1 MVDKREVINVL
12 KQYLKRRKLLQEQFE
27 RLMRELE
34 EKDFFPGE
42 QRKDF
47 VDMALS
53 IDRRLFILHPVLIFT
68 VACIVVYLM
77 HGFSVKLK

>member
-1 MVDKREVINVL
+1 MV

-27 RLMRELE
+27 RLMKELK

-47 VDMALS
+47 VDKALD
-53 IDRRLFILHPVLIFT
+53 IDRRLSVFHPILILAGIGI
-68 VACIVVYLM
+68 IVHLVYR
-77 HGFSVKLK
+77 FSVKLK

>member
-1 MVDKREVINVL
+1 ML

-53 IDRRLFILHPVLIFT
+53 IDRRLFIFHPVLIFT
-68 VACIVVYLM
+68 VACIVIYLM
-77 HGFSVKLK
+77 RGSEN